1 MIVTEAVRLPVTVG
15 VNITLMVQFAFT
27 PRVAL
32 LPGHVLVCE
41 KSPLFVPPIA
51 MLEMV
56 SGALPLFV
64 RLTTCA
70 VLLVPTS

>member
-1 MIVTEAVRLPVTVG
+1 MEAVRLPLAIG
-15 VNITLMVQFAFT
+15 VNVTLMAQFAFA

-32 LPGHVLVCE
+32 LPGHVLVCV

-56 SGALPLFV
+56 NGALPLLV
-64 RLTTCA
+64 RLTICA
-70 VLLVPTS
+70 VLLVVTS